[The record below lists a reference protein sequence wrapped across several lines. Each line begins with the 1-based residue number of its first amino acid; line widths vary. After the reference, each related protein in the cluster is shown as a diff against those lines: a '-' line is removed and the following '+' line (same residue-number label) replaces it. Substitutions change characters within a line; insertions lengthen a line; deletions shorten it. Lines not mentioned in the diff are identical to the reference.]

1 MKPFDSEMI
10 FFGLDW
16 GKVISV
22 GQKHFRETNN
32 SLCKIST
39 AETTLK
45 RNDCLREILFP
56 VTKPLHQ
63 VFVSQF
69 LSNHRFIAMFGVRS
83 VKKTPLFKNL
93 FLTLA
98 FLKICL
104 VN

>member
-10 FFGLDW
+10 FFGQDW
-16 GKVISV
+16 GKVISI

-56 VTKPLHQ
+56 LTKSLHQ
-63 VFVSQF
+63 PVYI
-69 LSNHRFIAMFGVRS
+69 LY
-83 VKKTPLFKNL
+83 LF
-93 FLTLA
+93 F
-98 FLKICL
+98 
-104 VN
+104 